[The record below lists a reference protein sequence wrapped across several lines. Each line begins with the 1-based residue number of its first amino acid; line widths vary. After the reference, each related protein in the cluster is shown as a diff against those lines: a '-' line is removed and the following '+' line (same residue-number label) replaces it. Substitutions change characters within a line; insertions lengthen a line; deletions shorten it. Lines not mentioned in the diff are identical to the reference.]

1 MIHISLDRSR
11 CTSATCI
18 RRWRC
23 ARYNDVNYGSE
34 VMLSYTNFAEL
45 CNDNENPFSYF
56 IDWLGGME
64 LAAMAGLNNI
74 PCMSVKWTK

>member
-11 CTSATCI
+11 CCSATCI

-34 VMLSYTNFAEL
+34 VVLSYTNFTKL
-45 CNDNENPFSYF
+45 CQDNEDPFSYF
-56 IDWLGGME
+56 IDWLGDMDAITEDRHG
-64 LAAMAGLNNI
+64 
-74 PCMSVKWTK
+74 K

>member
-1 MIHISLDRSR
+1 MIYISIDRSR
-11 CTSATCI
+11 CNSTTCI

-56 IDWLGGME
+56 IDWLGGMTAIAE
-64 LAAMAGLNNI
+64 DRHG
-74 PCMSVKWTK
+74 K